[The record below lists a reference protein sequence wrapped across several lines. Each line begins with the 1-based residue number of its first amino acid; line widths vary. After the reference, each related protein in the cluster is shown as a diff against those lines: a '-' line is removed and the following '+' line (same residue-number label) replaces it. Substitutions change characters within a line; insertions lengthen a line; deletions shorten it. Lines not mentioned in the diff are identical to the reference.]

1 MRVGVVESRGLA
13 LVLPGVEGHRLV
25 MRPHLATDRVPDGLR
40 YVRDV
45 DLSALV
51 EVAPRHEQV
60 PDGWAAYNGMA
71 PPVTLPDYLT
81 ALATAF
87 AAGLLEHAEADR

>member
-1 MRVGVVESRGLA
+1 VPGRSLRAVER
-13 LVLPGVEGHRLV
+13 PGIEGHRVV
-25 MRPHLATDRVPDGLR
+25 MRPHLASDRLPAGLR

-51 EVAPRHEQV
+51 EVAPAHELV
-60 PDGWAAYNGMA
+60 PDGWAAYNGIA

-87 AAGLLEHAEADR
+87 AAGLLEHADDPRD